1 MTPNPTKDIEINFFA
16 YYIQDT
22 QNKIRI
28 IELNE
33 RGNVTL
39 KESRVLTAD
48 DEPMKL
54 EQYSHLKSCQ
64 HNNFFQA

>member
-1 MTPNPTKDIEINFFA
+1 MTPNPTKDIELNFFA

-22 QNKIRI
+22 KNKICI

-33 RGNVTL
+33 KGNVTL

-48 DEPMKL
+48 DEPMTL
-54 EQYSHLKSCQ
+54 E
-64 HNNFFQA
+64 

>member
-22 QNKIRI
+22 KNKIRI

-33 RGNVTL
+33 KGNVTL

-48 DEPMKL
+48 DEPMTL

>member
-1 MTPNPTKDIEINFFA
+1 MTPNPTKDIELNFFA

-22 QNKIRI
+22 KNKIRI

-33 RGNVTL
+33 KGNVTL

-48 DEPMKL
+48 DEPMTL
-54 EQYSHLKSCQ
+54 E
-64 HNNFFQA
+64 